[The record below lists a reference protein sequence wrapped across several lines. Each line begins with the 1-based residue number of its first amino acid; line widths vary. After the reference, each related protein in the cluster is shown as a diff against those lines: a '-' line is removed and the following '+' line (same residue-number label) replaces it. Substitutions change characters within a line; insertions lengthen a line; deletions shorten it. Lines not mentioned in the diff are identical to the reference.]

1 MLNKFPM
8 EPNYSIMWGNLYEF
22 QPHLNQRLQR
32 HIHWE
37 RHCQRDDRLVCLWC
51 WLFLG
56 TRKRVHRGWDSSG
69 VGGSDRRVDRRRLRR
84 SHERWGQATGTQRS
98 DVQLDSS
105 RLLPII
111 RSDSFHH
118 NKRRLNI
125 LSRPFCS
132 RAETYA
138 NTVYSQ
144 TTSILIPNVAA
155 RLHKPLSSTVVGASD
170 LSKQPCSLF
179 ILERIVHATVVDKE
193 SDKVYASCSLF
204 RNGRW
209 CGHV

>member
-1 MLNKFPM
+1 
-8 EPNYSIMWGNLYEF
+8 MWGNLYEF

-69 VGGSDRRVDRRRLRR
+69 VGGSDRRMDRGRAVEESWAL
-84 SHERWGQATGTQRS
+84 SAAGTQRS
-98 DVQLDSS
+98 NVQLDSS

-118 NKRRLNI
+118 NKRRFNI
-125 LSRPFCS
+125 FSRPFCS
-132 RAETYA
+132 RAETYV

-144 TTSILIPNVAA
+144 TTSILISNVAPCLPQTPQFNHCRCLWPFQTALPPPSTRANSA
-155 RLHKPLSSTVVGASD
+155 RN
-170 LSKQPCSLF
+170 CS
-179 ILERIVHATVVDKE
+179 R
-193 SDKVYASCSLF
+193 
-204 RNGRW
+204 
-209 CGHV
+209 